1 MIILSK
7 QSVYFNVEEMTQPSD
22 TKKIKKGVDLIHG
35 VISVSVNYETKNVA
49 VDFDSTG
56 TNSKQILHEIEK
68 MGYFPQLINQVDHIM

>member
-1 MIILSK
+1 MSK

-22 TKKIKKGVDLIHG
+22 TKKIKKGVDLIRG

-56 TNSKQILHEIEK
+56 TNSEEILKEVEK
-68 MGYFPQLINQVDHIM
+68 LGYVPELINQVDHIM